1 MSNTKRND
9 VDDIMQI
16 IKRLDDQGIYITSKS
31 IANELKQTPANV
43 HRILTLFNI
52 DLKPYKAKFKNNKQ
66 AQKNITDNAYLSKMK
81 GLETY
86 KHTVDELIKVAEFK
100 GTEKEFKKFLRE
112 HNIVFKTKSWFVN
125 LLNDI
130 PTKQHTLKE
139 LYDLCEL
146 TDDEVSLS
154 TFRTRL
160 YDNGVPYKKVNNY
173 SRKQTSVPHNAM
185 ADLTKFF
192 QENEIETAG
201 YTIRELYGNFDFDL
215 SFNNFRLLLKRQG
228 IKTKEN
234 FIIRIK

>member
-16 IKRLDDQGIYITSKS
+16 IKRLDEQGIYITSKS

-86 KHTVDELIKVAEFK
+86 KHTVDELMQIAEFQ
-100 GTEKEFKKFLRE
+100 GTEKEFKKFLKE
-112 HNIVFKTKSWFVN
+112 HNIVFKNKSWFVN

-130 PTKQHTLKE
+130 PTYQYTLRE
-139 LYDLCEL
+139 LYELCGL
-146 TDDEVSLS
+146 TENDVSLS

-160 YDNGVPYKKVNNY
+160 YDNGVPYKKVNNHT
-173 SRKQTSVPHNAM
+173 RKIVPHNAM
-185 ADLTKFF
+185 ADLSKFLN
-192 QENEIETAG
+192 ENEIYPSA
-201 YTIRELYGNFDFDL
+201 YTMRELYGNFDFDL